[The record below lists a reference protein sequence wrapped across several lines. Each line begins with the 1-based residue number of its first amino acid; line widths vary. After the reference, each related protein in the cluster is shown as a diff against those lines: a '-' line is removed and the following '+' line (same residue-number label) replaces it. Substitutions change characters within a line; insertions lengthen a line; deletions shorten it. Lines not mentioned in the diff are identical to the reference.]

1 MKTRRLWLDSIRPVA
16 LATTLTIAG
25 FISSPV
31 RAEEKVDFS
40 VTVYQPG
47 GGEPGV
53 PILVRLMGRD
63 GKAIA
68 EAHTNPA
75 GTVHIPLTTVE
86 FGAAVTLEA
95 ILDLGAG
102 RKVGVMDT
110 VNSGCNAYEVFLPQF
125 RALQCH
131 GTIERGR

>member
-1 MKTRRLWLDSIRPVA
+1 M
-16 LATTLTIAG
+16 LTIAG
-25 FISSPV
+25 FIPCTA
-31 RAEEKVDFS
+31 RAEEKVDLS

-53 PILVRLMGRD
+53 PILVRLRGRD

-68 EAHTNPA
+68 EARTNPA
-75 GTVHIPLTTVE
+75 GLVHIALTSVE
-86 FGAAVTLEA
+86 FEAAATLEA

-110 VNSGCNAYEVFLPQF
+110 VNTGCNAYEVFLPQF

-131 GTIERGR
+131 GNIERGRQP